1 MSPKEYNNIN
11 IAIADKAQHI
21 NIMSTKPLS
30 PAELT
35 STSDYET
42 NLHLHEIKEEI
53 KQSSADSAAKEL
65 RFAGRKS
72 IRTAGDAFLLKVMGK
87 DGGHGPALNAK
98 QVIKAPGPF
107 EVPEQ
112 EEDEVPEGAQ
122 ESNRPKADTAQD
134 QRDAPAEP

>member
-1 MSPKEYNNIN
+1 MFGPRGS
-11 IAIADKAQHI
+11 
-21 NIMSTKPLS
+21 SKPLS

-53 KQSSADSAAKEL
+53 KQSSADPAAKEL
-65 RFAGRKS
+65 RFTGRKS
-72 IRTAGDAFLLKVMGK
+72 IQTANDAFLLKVMGK
-87 DGGHGPALNAK
+87 DGGPGPALNAK

-112 EEDEVPEGAQ
+112 EEDEMPEGTQ
-122 ESNRPKADTAQD
+122 ESSRPKAYAAQD
-134 QRDAPAEP
+134 QRDAPAEL